1 MNDIT
6 ALGEILIDFTFDG
19 LKENGTPLFAQHPG
33 GAPGN
38 VCVGVQRLGGKSA
51 FAGKIGQD
59 MHGRFLQDVLERE
72 GVDTTSLVSDPDVF
86 TTLAFVNVTPD
97 GEREFSFARKPGAD
111 TQIRFEEIHPE
122 TITDSKIFHVGSLSL
137 TDEPAKTTTLQALAA
152 ARRAGVQISY
162 DPNYRA
168 SLWKDQQS
176 AVAAMR
182 SLIPQA
188 DIMKIS
194 DEETALLTDYAD
206 PEQAARSLIEQG
218 VKVAAVTLGSK
229 GALVCSRQGCRTVP
243 GFKSRVADTNGAG
256 DSFWAAML
264 YQIAASGKK
273 AEDLSLDELA
283 DMARFANAAAA
294 LTVRKHGAIPAL
306 PTGQEVEAFLQQQ
319 DH

>member
-1 MNDIT
+1 M
-6 ALGEILIDFTFDG
+6 
-19 LKENGTPLFAQHPG
+19 K
-33 GAPGN
+33 
-38 VCVGVQRLGGKSA
+38 V
-51 FAGKIGQD
+51 
-59 MHGRFLQDVLERE
+59 
-72 GVDTTSLVSDPDVF
+72 
-86 TTLAFVNVTPD
+86 
-97 GEREFSFARKPGAD
+97 
-111 TQIRFEEIHPE
+111 
-122 TITDSKIFHVGSLSL
+122 
-137 TDEPAKTTTLQALAA
+137 
-152 ARRAGVQISY
+152 
-162 DPNYRA
+162 
-168 SLWKDQQS
+168 
-176 AVAAMR
+176 AMR

-194 DEETALLTDYAD
+194 DEETALLTDFAD

-306 PTGQEVEAFLQQQ
+306 PTKQEVEAFLQQQ